1 MGLRGSTLPQGAP
14 RPPGGGSRSVS
25 LYICLCICVTQVCMC
40 VCVDVCMCVCL
51 YVVITACP
59 GRGVF
64 KPSQGCMC
72 VCMYAC
78 MYVCVYMHIYACA
91 CMQCLICTAK
101 RSKHAA
107 STKADGPPSALP
119 FRYLQWESPQDHC
132 QRWGWSRPI
141 THIVYITNTTFI
153 RFITCITSRYVTLPC
168 VLLPTLPSH
177 LKYLW
182 NLF

>member
-1 MGLRGSTLPQGAP
+1 MFL
-14 RPPGGGSRSVS
+14 
-25 LYICLCICVTQVCMC
+25 
-40 VCVDVCMCVCL
+40 
-51 YVVITACP
+51 
-59 GRGVF
+59 

-141 THIVYITNTTFI
+141 TH
-153 RFITCITSRYVTLPC
+153 TSCTSQTLHSLDSLHALHHATLPYLAFYSQRYRAISSTFGTC
-168 VLLPTLPSH
+168 SESTLGIETKQVSIVVEPLNKLSVL
-177 LKYLW
+177 
-182 NLF
+182 